1 MLFAAWARPTHGHHW
16 LGLIQITLWI
26 LVHSF
31 GKSLTKQDEFY
42 RKFGAES
49 LPTVSSG
56 SAVGIRASP
65 EFSSHVREEVGAWL
79 KEGFPAANV
88 KKRYT
93 PLQRVLCREVG
104 EPPEDLVNVVT
115 P

>member
-1 MLFAAWARPTHGHHW
+1 MFTG
-16 LGLIQITLWI
+16 
-26 LVHSF
+26 
-31 GKSLTKQDEFY
+31 
-42 RKFGAES
+42 GAS
-49 LPTVSSG
+49 TSG
-56 SAVGIRASP
+56 SVIISP

-104 EPPEDLVNVVT
+104 EPAEDLAT
-115 P
+115 